1 MNVHEYDEGE
11 DQEDMKQSMPSYSN
25 KQLQRPASGDDN
37 MQIGVFKANMMLSDP
52 IASQHSKSQEKLRE
66 MTWQRDREGVRR
78 PISSKLNNGNKTMLR
93 YAKTPLDGIDEGL
106 ALIQNYQTLNKID
119 SNMA

>member
-1 MNVHEYDEGE
+1 MKVHENDKGE
-11 DQEDMKQSMPSYSN
+11 DPENIKQSIPSYSN
-25 KQLQRPASGDDN
+25 KQLQRPSSGDHK

-52 IASQHSKSQEKLRE
+52 IASQHSKSQE
-66 MTWQRDREGVRR
+66 MTWQRDRERERR
-78 PISSKLNNGNKTMLR
+78 PISSKITNGNKTMLR

-106 ALIQNYQTLNKID
+106 ALQTLNKID